1 MSGLSWYWIALEL
14 TAVPLA
20 ALIVAFPLWR
30 KQQFIF
36 GNIASTSVVFAAGI
50 ALILREH
57 VELDRMVQGCLEA
70 GTVCWPEPGAFTR
83 FAVYASIAL
92 LEIFMVFTLS
102 LRVERR
108 MHEREYAPEWRR

>member
-1 MSGLSWYWIALEL
+1 MSGLNWYWIALEL
-14 TAVPLA
+14 TVVPLA
-20 ALIVAFPLWR
+20 ALVVALPLWR
-30 KQQFIF
+30 KQQFIL
-36 GNIASTSVVFAAGI
+36 GNIASTAVVFAAAI

-57 VELDRMVQGCLEA
+57 VELDRMVQACLAA
-70 GTVCWPEPGAFTR
+70 GGVCWPEPGAFAR

-92 LEIFMVFTLS
+92 VEIFMVFTLS